1 MTTPPNP
8 PNGDDNLYGGPP
20 PPPSENPYGAT
31 PPPPAQNPYGATP
44 YPGGGEYGATPY
56 PGGGDY
62 GQQAPPK
69 TDGISIAS
77 LVLGLSCCLSFVGII
92 LGFVGLRRTK
102 NGQRKG
108 RWAAIVG
115 IIAGFLGTA
124 AAIALVAGGVW
135 IFNNAVTPDNAEVG
149 QCISID
155 EDGGEVTMLKKEC
168 GEDHDGEIV
177 AVEELDSDSAKTA
190 EEQQVAYC
198 TELLD
203 EADLTTILGRD
214 DLELQAVFE
223 DPNNVEDGDHIVCY
237 VEATSGKLDEKVLD

>member
-1 MTTPPNP
+1 MTN
-8 PNGDDNLYGGPP
+8 P
-20 PPPSENPYGAT
+20 PPPSGPEYPYGNGGEQ
-31 PPPPAQNPYGATP
+31 PPQNPYGEQPPQNPYGGGQPPQTPYGGSP
-44 YPGGGEYGATPY
+44 YPGGGQPE
-56 PGGGDY
+56 
-62 GQQAPPK
+62 PPK

-102 NGQRKG
+102 DGQRKG

-115 IIAGFLGTA
+115 IIAGFLGTGV
-124 AAIALVAGGVW
+124 AIALVVGGVW
-135 IFNNAVTPDNAEVG
+135 IFNNAVTPENAEVG

-168 GEDHDGEIV
+168 SEDHDGEIV
-177 AVEELDSDSAKTA
+177 AVEELDAEAAQTA

-198 TELLD
+198 TEILD
-203 EADLTTILGRD
+203 EGDLTTILGRD
-214 DLELQAVFE
+214 DIELQAVFE
-223 DPNNVEDGDHIVCY
+223 DPNNVDDGDHIVCY